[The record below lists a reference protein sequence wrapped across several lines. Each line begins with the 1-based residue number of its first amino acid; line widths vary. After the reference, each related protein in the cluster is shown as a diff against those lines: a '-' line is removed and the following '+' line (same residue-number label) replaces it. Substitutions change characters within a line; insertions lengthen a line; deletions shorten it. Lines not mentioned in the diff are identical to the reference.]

1 MAMYLTQALHRAGRL
16 YPDKIALSEGGR
28 TWTYSALADWAARKA
43 GVLRAR
49 GVQPGER
56 VALLGVNGAGYV
68 SWLLAC
74 WWLGAVIQ
82 PLNTRWSAGE
92 LAHAL
97 ADGGPRLLLVDEAM
111 APRMAG
117 VAAPA
122 DTSVLSAEELEA
134 QAYAAAALEDI
145 RAGGDTLAA
154 ILYTGGTT
162 GFPKGAM
169 LTHANLWTAAVTR
182 LATVPT
188 PADSCTLLVAP
199 LFHVAG
205 LGRLIG
211 QFVAGASVVVQPGF
225 NVKAVLQSLQDD
237 GVCEVLLVPSM
248 IQMLLDH
255 PEFEQYRLDGVR
267 RVIWGAAPIAPALL
281 ERALVAFPKAEFVH
295 AYGMTETAATVVIN
309 TQVRRGG
316 VRAGSVGQPVVG
328 VEARIL
334 APDGRERAAGVVG
347 ELAIRGPMVMRG
359 YWNQPEETRR
369 AFVQGWLLTGDAARQ
384 DEDGYLYVVDRL
396 KDMIVSG
403 GENVYGI
410 EVEDVLAQHAQVAH
424 CAVIG
429 VAHER
434 WGEAVHAVIVPRP
447 GAVLNA
453 ESLDTHCRRRLAAY
467 KCPKTYE
474 FRSELPI
481 SAAGKVLKSVLRQ
494 VHESQRAA
502 GAAPIPQEDQA

>member
-1 MAMYLTQALHRAGRL
+1 MYLTQGLHRAGRL
-16 YPDKIALSEGGR
+16 HPAKVALREGER
-28 TWTYSALADWAARKA
+28 SWTYAALADWAARKA
-43 GVLRAR
+43 GVLRAS

-56 VALLGVNGAGYV
+56 VALLGANGAGYV

-74 WWLGAVIQ
+74 WWLGAVVQ
-82 PLNTRWSAGE
+82 PLNARWSPGE
-92 LAHAL
+92 LAHGL
-97 ADGGPRLLLVDEAM
+97 ADGRPRLLLVDQAM

-122 DTSVLSAEELEA
+122 DTAVVSAEELEA
-134 QAYAAAALEDI
+134 HALEAAALEDV

-169 LTHANLWTAAVTR
+169 LTHANLWSAAVAR

-225 NVKAVLQSLQDD
+225 DVKAVLQSLQDD

-248 IQMLLDH
+248 LQMLLDL
-255 PEFEQYRLDGVR
+255 PEFKRYRLDGVR
-267 RVIWGAAPIAPALL
+267 RVIWGASPIAPALL
-281 ERALVAFPKAEFVH
+281 ERALAAFPQAEFVH
-295 AYGMTETAATVVIN
+295 AYGMTETAATAAIN
-309 TQVRRGG
+309 AQVRQGG
-316 VRAGSVGQPVVG
+316 ARAGSVGRPVVG

-334 APDGRERAAGVVG
+334 APDGREVETGVIG

-369 AFVQGWLLTGDAARQ
+369 AFARGWLLTGDAARQ

-403 GENVYGI
+403 GENVYGA

-447 GAVLNA
+447 GAAVDADSLNA
-453 ESLDTHCRRRLAAY
+453 HCRQRLAAY

-474 FRSELPI
+474 FRRELPM

-502 GAAPIPQEDQA
+502 SAAPTPQENQA